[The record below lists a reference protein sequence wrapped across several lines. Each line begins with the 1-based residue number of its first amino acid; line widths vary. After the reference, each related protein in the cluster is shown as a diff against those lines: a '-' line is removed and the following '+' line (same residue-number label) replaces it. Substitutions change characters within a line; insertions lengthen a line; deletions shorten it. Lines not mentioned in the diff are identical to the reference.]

1 VVCPEPHEIQQ
12 DDDRETMI
20 TQKYM
25 QGKNEIRIETAESIE
40 DAKKNGFREGE
51 CSRYFVNGNPVSSY
65 MTLIRYIAEEI
76 HLNKSSLVPDGK
88 KLEEL
93 RREMLTSQNN
103 LMKKNLESLKAEYGQ
118 MHVPD
123 HVMKELDSMIQ
134 KIDEYGVRVHE

>member
-1 VVCPEPHEIQQ
+1 VVYAKPLKIQQ

-40 DAKKNGFREGE
+40 DAKKNSFKEGE
-51 CSRYFVNGNPVSSY
+51 CSRYFVNDKPVSNY
-65 MTLIRYIAEEI
+65 MTLIRYITEEI
-76 HLNKSSLVPDGK
+76 HLNKSSLVPDK
-88 KLEEL
+88 EKLEEL
-93 RREMLTSQNN
+93 RREMLTTQNN
-103 LMKKNLESLKAEYGQ
+103 AMKKNLESLKAEYGQ

>member
-1 VVCPEPHEIQQ
+1 
-12 DDDRETMI
+12 MI

-40 DAKKNGFREGE
+40 DAKKNSFREGE
-51 CSRYFVNGNPVSSY
+51 CSRYFVNDKPVQSY
-65 MTLIRYIAEEI
+65 MTLIRYITEEI
-76 HLNKSSLVPDGK
+76 HLNKSSLVPDRE